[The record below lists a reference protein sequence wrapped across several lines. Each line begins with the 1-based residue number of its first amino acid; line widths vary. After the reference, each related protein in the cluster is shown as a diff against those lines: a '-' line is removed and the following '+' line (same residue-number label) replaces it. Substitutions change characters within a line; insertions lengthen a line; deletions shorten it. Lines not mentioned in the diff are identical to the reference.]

1 MLTYTAHFQSE
12 LEKLIQAEI
21 ERMKDTLVQGH
32 ASLEYADYKYN
43 VGIIQGLMRA
53 LDLASETESVLRGAE
68 KRG

>member
-21 ERMKDTLVQGH
+21 ERMKDTLVNGH
-32 ASLEYADYKYN
+32 ASLDHAAYKHN
-43 VGIIQGLMRA
+43 VGIIFGLQRA
-53 LDLASETESVLRGAE
+53 LELVAETESLLRGAE

>member
-12 LEKLIQAEI
+12 LEKLLRTEI

-32 ASLEYADYKYN
+32 ASLDHAGYKHN
-43 VGIIQGLMRA
+43 VGIIFGLQRA
-53 LDLASETESVLRGAE
+53 LELVEETESILRGAD

>member
-12 LEKLIQAEI
+12 LEKLIRAEI

-32 ASLEYADYKYN
+32 ASLDYASYKHN
-43 VGIIQGLMRA
+43 VGIIFGLQRA
-53 LDLASETESVLRGAE
+53 LELVDETESVLRGAD